1 MSIFGYNESDSDSY
15 DSREPNETEKELS
28 SCCDKEVKDGICA
41 DCGQDLKAYRNNFSK
56 CCGQQM
62 VDGVCPECL
71 RTALDYRY
79 EQKVKEFNKYM
90 GDFNNRL
97 KRIKTIKE

>member
-1 MSIFGYNESDSDSY
+1 MSIFGYSEGESDGY

-28 SCCDKEVKDGICA
+28 SCCDAEMI
-41 DCGQDLKAYRNNFSK
+41 
-56 CCGQQM
+56 
-62 VDGVCPECL
+62 DGVCSECL
-71 RTALDYRY
+71 RTTLDYRY

-97 KRIKTIKE
+97 KRIKTIK